1 MEELYGT
8 YVQLDNFQ
16 TGAFGCMEGADI
28 EDEEAD
34 NAQCFGYTIKFKDL
48 FNGDFQTTLYAK
60 RPEDYFTT

>member
-1 MEELYGT
+1 
-8 YVQLDNFQ
+8 
-16 TGAFGCMEGADI
+16 MEGADI